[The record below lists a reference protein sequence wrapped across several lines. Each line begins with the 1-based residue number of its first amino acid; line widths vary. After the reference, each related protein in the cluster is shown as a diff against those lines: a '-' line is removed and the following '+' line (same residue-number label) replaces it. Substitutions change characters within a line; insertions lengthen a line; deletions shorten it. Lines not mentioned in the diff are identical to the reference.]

1 MAPLPPGTLLICGLR
16 AEARLLAPLPFLAAG
31 GDGARLRALLAA
43 APRPAAVLSF
53 GLCGGL
59 DPALAP
65 GTLLAATAI
74 AGHGVVDAGWAAALA
89 EATGARPAA
98 IAHSPAAVTTPAAK
112 AALRAAT
119 GAVAVDME
127 SGLAADAAAAW
138 GVPFAA
144 LRAVGDPAGAAVPP
158 AAALGLNPDGTTAPL
173 RVALALLR
181 APRDLPA
188 LLALARDSAR
198 AMRRL
203 RLAAAA
209 LRA

>member
-1 MAPLPPGTLLICGLR
+1 MAPLLPGTLIVCGLR
-16 AEARLLAPLPFLAAG
+16 AEARLLAPLPCLAAG
-31 GDGARLRALLAA
+31 GDGARLRALLDA

-59 DPALAP
+59 DPALEP
-65 GTLLAATAI
+65 GALLVATAVP
-74 AGHGVVDAGWAAALA
+74 GHGAPDAGWTAALA
-89 EATGARPAA
+89 EATGARPDVL
-98 IAHSPAAVTTPAAK
+98 AHSPVAVTAPAAK

-119 GAVAVDME
+119 GAAAVDME

-144 LRAVGDPAGAAVPP
+144 LRAVGDPAGAAVPA

-181 APRDLPA
+181 APGELPA
-188 LLALARDSAR
+188 LLRVGRDSAR